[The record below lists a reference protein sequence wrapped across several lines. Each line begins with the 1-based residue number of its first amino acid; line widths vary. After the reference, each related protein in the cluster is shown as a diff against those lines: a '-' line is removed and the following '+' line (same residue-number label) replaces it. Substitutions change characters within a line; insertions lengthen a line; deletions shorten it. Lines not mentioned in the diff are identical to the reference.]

1 MPRRTPASRKALL
14 DAFETLLSRH
24 GAGQVGVNAV
34 LDTAGVGKQLLYRY
48 FGDLQGLATAWS
60 QERRD
65 PIGLGERERR
75 LVAELAALPRG
86 QRVAEILVDYATML
100 REHPWAI
107 QVLLAEMSHPGTL
120 GNSMREIRREIG
132 RAHEGLLLNT
142 GSMTGEAALAR
153 AFVLHAAA
161 AYLAM
166 RARLAPDYNGLDL
179 ASEEGWS
186 AAMALLRKAGR
197 PSRSRIKTNTPSQA
211 STAAADQ
218 AASRGSSSSRPSSR
232 RPSSRRSAS
241 SRRR

>member
-14 DAFETLLSRH
+14 DAFETLLARH
-24 GAGQVGVNAV
+24 GAGEVGVNAV

-75 LVAELAALPRG
+75 LVTELAALPRG
-86 QRVAEILVDYATML
+86 HRIAAILVDYATML

-120 GNSMREIRREIG
+120 GSSMREIRREIG

-142 GSMTGEAALAR
+142 GSMTGETALAR

-166 RARLAPDYNGLDL
+166 RARLAPDYHGLDL

-186 AAMALLRKAGR
+186 AAMDLLRKAGR
-197 PSRSRIKTNTPSQA
+197 PSRAKIKSKTPQA
-211 STAAADQ
+211 STAAANQ
-218 AASRGSSSSRPSSR
+218 AASGRSTSARSASR
-232 RPSSRRSAS
+232 RSASGRSAS

>member
-24 GAGQVGVNAV
+24 GAGEVGVNAV

-75 LVAELAALPRG
+75 LIAELTALPRS
-86 QRVAEILVDYATML
+86 QRIAEILVDYATML

-107 QVLLAEMSHPGTL
+107 QVLLAEMSHPETL

-142 GSMTGEAALAR
+142 GSMTGESALAR

-186 AAMALLRKAGR
+186 AAMDLLRKAGR
-197 PSRSRIKTNTPSQA
+197 PSS
-211 STAAADQ
+211 
-218 AASRGSSSSRPSSR
+218 GRPSSGQRSSR
-232 RPSSRRSAS
+232 RSGVRRSAS